1 MKQLLLAAAVTLSL
15 ATIPAL
21 ATTNFT
27 VGSGVTAFGSSILP
41 VDQHKWS
48 SSCPSDPV
56 IIANPGKKYIELLIK
71 VQEGHSNQ
79 GIAASIQGGDAAIVC
94 CNGYSNTVQ
103 PGNYFLCKTKYTV
116 TIKDSGN
123 SANGAKGYFT
133 ENY

>member
-21 ATTNFT
+21 ASTNFT
-27 VGSGVTAFGSSILP
+27 VGNGLTSFGSSSLP

-48 SSCPSDPV
+48 SSCSSDPV
-56 IIANPGKKYIELLIK
+56 IISNPGKKYIELLIK
-71 VQEGHSNQ
+71 VQESHSSPSVANYV
-79 GIAASIQGGDAAIVC
+79 QGGDAAIVC

-116 TIKDSGN
+116 TIKDNGGSG
-123 SANGAKGYFT
+123 NGAKGYFT